1 MISSIIQRIH
11 ISPLLFRKFKLLFF
25 QMESKVWFY
34 IALYVLLFSL
44 NCIWNWEEFQKENL
58 QRISEMGTSYSVY
71 PFWSL
76 YPFQIFTIFFVAFS
90 FLVFSALFLGIVTR
104 FFSWEW
110 KRKLVPLLTCS
121 FRSFFKFFCIL
132 FLGNKILGFFHSS
145 QQYGFFLFVF
155 WIGLLLLFVQ
165 NQGRMYSEYIL
176 GTDMKWKS
184 MFTPLGYLGPIS
196 FLFLFW
202 ITFG

>member
-1 MISSIIQRIH
+1 MISSIIQRIQ

-34 IALYVLLFSL
+34 IALYILLFSL
-44 NCIWNWEEFQKENL
+44 NCIWNWDEFQKENL
-58 QRISEMGTSYSVY
+58 QRISELGTSYSVY

-90 FLVFSALFLGIVTR
+90 FLVFSAMFLGIVTR
-104 FFSWEW
+104 FFPWEW
-110 KRKLVPLLTCS
+110 KSKLVPLLTCS
-121 FRSFFKFFCIL
+121 LRSFFKFFCVL
-132 FLGNKILGFFHSS
+132 FLGNKILGLFHSS

-155 WIGLLLLFVQ
+155 WICLLLLFVQ

-176 GTDMKWKS
+176 GTDTKWKS
-184 MFTPLGYLGPIS
+184 IFTTLGYLGPIS